1 MERVAL
7 VTGGSRGA
15 GRGIAIGLA
24 EEGFDVALTYRRGA
38 DEAAE
43 TVAAIEKL
51 GRRAV
56 AIQSD
61 VSVPEDNE
69 RAVTTT
75 VEELGGIHA
84 LILNAGIASRG
95 RTVADTDPE
104 ELRRV
109 MSVHALGPHH
119 LCSVAVPHLRQQE
132 RGDIVFISSVAT
144 LSHNA
149 NGAPYN
155 MGKAAMESLAM
166 TLSKEERAHGI
177 RVNVVAPG
185 LIDTEMGRRL
195 VKGAANI
202 DDISTVHEKQPF
214 GRVCTPEDIADAV
227 RFFVSDRAFLV
238 TGEKL
243 NVWGGGQ
250 EWR

>member
-1 MERVAL
+1 MDRVAL

-15 GRGIAIGLA
+15 GRGIAVGLA
-24 EEGFDVALTYRRGA
+24 EDGFDIAFTYRKDG
-38 DEAAE
+38 DSAE
-43 TVAAIEKL
+43 ETAAAIEAM
-51 GRRAV
+51 GRRAL

-61 VSVPEDNE
+61 VSVPADNE
-69 RAVTTT
+69 RAVATT
-75 VEELGGIHA
+75 VEELGGLQA
-84 LILNAGIASRG
+84 LVCNAGIASRG
-95 RTVADTDPE
+95 QSVANTE
-104 ELRRV
+104 AAELQRV

-119 LCSVAVPHLRQQE
+119 LCSVAAPHLRDNE
-132 RGDIVFISSVAT
+132 RADVVFISSVAT
-144 LSHNA
+144 LHHNA

-155 MGKAAMESLAM
+155 MGKAAMEALAM
-166 TLSKEERAHGI
+166 TLAKEERPHGV

-195 VKGAANI
+195 IKGAADI
-202 DDISTVHEKQPF
+202 DDIGEVHDKQAF

>member
-15 GRGIAIGLA
+15 GRGIAVGLA

-38 DEAAE
+38 DDADE
-43 TVAAIEKL
+43 TVEAIQAL

-61 VSVPEDNE
+61 VSIPEDNE
-69 RAVTTT
+69 RAVATTIG
-75 VEELGGIHA
+75 ELGGLHA
-84 LILNAGIASRG
+84 LVLNAGIASRG
-95 RTVADTDPE
+95 QTVADTDPA
-104 ELRRV
+104 ELQRV

-119 LCSVAVPHLRQQE
+119 LCSVAVPHMRENE

-166 TLSKEERAHGI
+166 TLAKEERGNGI

-185 LIDTEMGRRL
+185 LIDTDMGRRL

-202 DDISTVHEKQPF
+202 DDIGTVHEKQPF
-214 GRVCTPEDIADAV
+214 GRICTPEDIGDAV
-227 RFFVSDRAFLV
+227 RFFVSDKAFLV